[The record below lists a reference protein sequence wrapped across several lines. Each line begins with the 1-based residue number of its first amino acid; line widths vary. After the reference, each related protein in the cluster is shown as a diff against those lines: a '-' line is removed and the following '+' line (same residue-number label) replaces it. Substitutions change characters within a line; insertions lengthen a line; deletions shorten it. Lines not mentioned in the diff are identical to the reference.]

1 LYKNKKIFGLITAR
15 ANSKRLRNKNTLIL
29 SGKPVFYYTVI
40 EALKSKYL
48 DQLFLS
54 TNDHKII
61 RRIKRFPKI
70 KLFKRSHNLSKDKSK
85 TEHLVLKF
93 INEKAKKTDIICLLQ
108 PTSPFRKSFDI
119 DNSIKKMVD
128 KKSKA
133 IITVSKNFK
142 NIKDSIK
149 VKKNFYFSK
158 CKKFVRNS
166 FTVNGAFYAADIEFF
181 KRKKTFIT
189 KNTLVH
195 IMPKNRSL
203 DIDTK
208 EDFLLA
214 KKIIK
219 VKK

>member
-1 LYKNKKIFGLITAR
+1 MYKNKKIFGLITAR
-15 ANSKRLRNKNTLIL
+15 ANSKRLKNKNTLIL
-29 SGKPVFYYTVI
+29 SGKPIFYYTVI

-61 RRIKRFPKI
+61 RRIKKFPKI

-142 NIKDSIK
+142 NIEDSIK
-149 VKKNFYFSK
+149 VK
-158 CKKFVRNS
+158 
-166 FTVNGAFYAADIEFF
+166 
-181 KRKKTFIT
+181 
-189 KNTLVH
+189 
-195 IMPKNRSL
+195 
-203 DIDTK
+203 
-208 EDFLLA
+208 
-214 KKIIK
+214 
-219 VKK
+219 

>member
-1 LYKNKKIFGLITAR
+1 M
-15 ANSKRLRNKNTLIL
+15 
-29 SGKPVFYYTVI
+29 
-40 EALKSKYL
+40 
-48 DQLFLS
+48 
-54 TNDHKII
+54 
-61 RRIKRFPKI
+61 
-70 KLFKRSHNLSKDKSK
+70 
-85 TEHLVLKF
+85 
-93 INEKAKKTDIICLLQ
+93 Q

>member
-1 LYKNKKIFGLITAR
+1 MNL
-15 ANSKRLRNKNTLIL
+15 
-29 SGKPVFYYTVI
+29 PI
-40 EALKSKYL
+40 E
-48 DQLFLS
+48 FTS
-54 TNDHKII
+54 T
-61 RRIKRFPKI
+61 
-70 KLFKRSHNLSKDKSK
+70 S
-85 TEHLVLKF
+85 
-93 INEKAKKTDIICLLQ
+93 Q
-108 PTSPFRKSFDI
+108 QSF
-119 DNSIKKMVD
+119 
-128 KKSKA
+128 
-133 IITVSKNFK
+133 
-142 NIKDSIK
+142 SIK
-149 VKKNFYFSK
+149 VALLVPLNLL
-158 CKKFVRNS
+158 KFVRNS